1 LISQWIFFS
10 RPLFLKTW
18 LIDIYKRKNSLGAR
32 SCGNKGQ
39 AGCRRFNK
47 PGWQTVVNTNDCS
60 MGITLF
66 ILHSEA
72 RLAAISQMFI
82 TNHSCLNFRIHRQ
95 STMPIHPATL

>member
-1 LISQWIFFS
+1 LIFAREKIRSG
-10 RPLFLKTW
+10 RVAVETKV
-18 LIDIYKRKNSLGAR
+18 KRDAVD
-32 SCGNKGQ
+32 
-39 AGCRRFNK
+39 FMNK